1 MLKKPTTYISEY
13 LKELLQILKN
23 TSFSRAVLV
32 GIAVSLPI
40 ILGIRFDQYEIGLA
54 LCFGAFWSSP
64 SDISGSFRHKK
75 IGILTSAALAMV
87 VGFIGGY
94 LHYETWLA
102 LSVIGFLGFG
112 IAYLSIYGFRASL
125 VSFSGLLALV
135 LSFAHD
141 AEEIAIYQFA
151 LFIGL
156 GGVWYLLLAKIWY
169 HIHPT
174 EETEELFSETYVL
187 TAEFLET
194 RRKLVDPYN
203 DREDLM
209 SKNMKLQSELTTKH
223 ESLRRILI
231 SKRST
236 RGHSDYQDRR
246 LLVFVQLVEMMETA
260 IANPVNYD
268 RMDVLFSANLRYL
281 QLIQDLIYEMA
292 RQLRRISEA
301 GNDTRKLPASDA
313 LEKCFEATRIELSS
327 RYRTLRSEEYL
338 MLENLLGYQE
348 KQFKKLKR
356 IKQLLDEKGTIDINI
371 IDRKAAKRFVVSQ
384 ELDPDLV
391 LRNFSFKSTI
401 FRHSLRLAVTIMIG
415 YTLGSL
421 FPFQNPYWI
430 LLTIIVIMRPS
441 YGLTKSRAKDRMVGT
456 LIGGLVA
463 IGMVFFIQNPYA
475 YGVLAIVFLVFAIA
489 LAQRNAR
496 SAAIFITLNV
506 VFIFALLS
514 PDIMTVIKFRIVD
527 TLVGAGLSYAAMRWL
542 WPTWES
548 TEIKASIEK
557 SLRANKEFLHEI
569 GEYYQKKGDLP
580 IGYRLAR
587 REAFLQTS
595 DLNSAFQRMA
605 QEPKSKQYAM
615 ERHYELV
622 VLNHTFLASL
632 ASLSTFIQSHETT
645 EASEQFE
652 HAIGKIRQNLDMTLQ
667 CTKDASCEVAKTY
680 TDNAAF
686 FEDQLPD
693 FSATGSEHF
702 TAKSERMI
710 RILQEAHLVWEQLQW
725 LYSISARML
734 KVTVS

>member
-1 MLKKPTTYISEY
+1 MTASSTTISEHLNELQQF
-13 LKELLQILKN
+13 LKS
-23 TSFSRAVLV
+23 TSFSRGVLV

-40 ILGIRFDQYEIGLA
+40 ILGIQFDQFEVGLA

-64 SDISGSFRHKK
+64 SDISGSFRHKT

-94 LHYETWLA
+94 LHYETWLS
-102 LSVIGFLGFG
+102 LPVLGVLGFG

-125 VSFSGLLALV
+125 VSLSGLLALV
-135 LSFAHD
+135 VSFALD
-141 AEEIAIYQFA
+141 VEELEIYQFA

-156 GGVWYLLLAKIWY
+156 GGLWYLLLAKIWQHLY
-169 HIHPT
+169 PKA
-174 EETEELFSETYVL
+174 ETEELLSETYTL

-194 RRKLVDPYN
+194 RKKLMGPHS
-203 DREDLM
+203 DREALM
-209 SKNMKLQSELTTKH
+209 AKNLRLQSELTKKH
-223 ESLRRILI
+223 ESLREILI
-231 SKRST
+231 LRGSA

-246 LLVFVQLVEMMETA
+246 LLVFTQLVEMMETA

-268 RMDVLFSANLRYL
+268 RMDVLFSAKPKYL
-281 QLIQDLIYEMA
+281 QLFQDLIFEMA
-292 RQLRRISEA
+292 RQLRMIAEA

-313 LEKCFEATRIELSS
+313 LEKWVEAARMEISS
-327 RYRTLRSEEYL
+327 RAERTGQEEYL
-338 MLENLLGYQE
+338 MLQNFLGYQE
-348 KQFKKLKR
+348 KQLKKLKR
-356 IKQLLDEKGTIDINI
+356 IKQLLSGKSNLEFDTID
-371 IDRKAAKRFVVSQ
+371 RRSAKRFVVSQ
-384 ELDPDLV
+384 ELDPDL
-391 LRNFSFKSTI
+391 LIRNFSFKSTI

-430 LLTIIVIMRPS
+430 LLTIVVIMRPN
-441 YGLTKSRAKDRMVGT
+441 YGLTKSRATDRMVGT

-463 IGMVFFIQNPYA
+463 IGLVYLIQNSYA
-475 YGVLAIVFLVFAIA
+475 YAILAGISLVFAIA
-489 LAQRNAR
+489 LAQKNAR
-496 SAAIFITLNV
+496 SSAIFITLNV
-506 VFIFALLS
+506 VFIFALLN
-514 PDIMTVIKFRIVD
+514 PDVMSVIKFRIID

-548 TEIKASIEK
+548 TGIKESIGE

-580 IGYRLAR
+580 TGFRLAR

-595 DLNSAFQRMA
+595 NLNSAFQRMA

-615 ERHYELV
+615 DENYELV

-645 EASEQFE
+645 EASEEFKR
-652 HAIGKIRQNLDMTLQ
+652 AIWKIGRNLDMTLK
-667 CTKDASCEVAKTY
+667 CTADPSCEVAKVYAEST
-680 TDNAAF
+680 TLF
-686 FEDQLPD
+686 KDQLPD
-693 FSATGSEHF
+693 LSETGTEQF
-702 TAKSERMI
+702 TSKSERTI
-710 RILQEAHLVWEQLQW
+710 RVLQEAHLVWEQLQW
-725 LYSISARML
+725 LYAISARML